1 MENEDTIR
9 LLRECSAGVKMG
21 VSTIDEMLPY
31 IKNPKFKDVLY
42 SCKTTHEKLY
52 FEINEYLHKYD
63 VDKKD
68 PPIIA
73 SSMAKM
79 KAKIEVAMHNSDKTI
94 ASIITDG
101 CNMGV
106 KSLTKYLNEY
116 ETANENI
123 KSLVKRLINSEEKL
137 IESIKDYLW
146 LI

>member
-52 FEINEYLHKYD
+52 SEINEYLHKYD

-73 SSMAKM
+73 SSMAKI

-94 ASIITDG
+94 ASIINDG

-137 IESIKDYLW
+137 IESIKDYL
-146 LI
+146 